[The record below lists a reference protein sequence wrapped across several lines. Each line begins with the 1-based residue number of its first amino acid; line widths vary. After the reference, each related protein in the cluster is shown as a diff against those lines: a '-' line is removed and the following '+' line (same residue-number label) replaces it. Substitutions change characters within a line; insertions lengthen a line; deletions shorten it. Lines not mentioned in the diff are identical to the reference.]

1 MQEDEELRERREV
14 EEEGKKNQQA
24 WRETFAS
31 LDQEKHDKRQLEEE
45 LMKQLVCVHKLPPD
59 FLHLAM
65 SGTFAR
71 AKLNKGAC
79 DDIGKRLC
87 YYI

>member
-31 LDQEKHDKRQLEEE
+31 LDQEKHDKRQMEEE
-45 LMKQLVCVHKLPPD
+45 LMKQLVC
-59 FLHLAM
+59 
-65 SGTFAR
+65 AR
-71 AKLNKGAC
+71 YATPLFINAAHVFTSPYRAVSA
-79 DDIGKRLC
+79 D
-87 YYI
+87 